1 MLIMFIKDNK
11 MPSVSPVVQ
20 TISDTGILMRAVRIG

>member
-1 MLIMFIKDNK
+1 MFIKDNK
-11 MPSVSPVVQ
+11 MPSVSLVVQ